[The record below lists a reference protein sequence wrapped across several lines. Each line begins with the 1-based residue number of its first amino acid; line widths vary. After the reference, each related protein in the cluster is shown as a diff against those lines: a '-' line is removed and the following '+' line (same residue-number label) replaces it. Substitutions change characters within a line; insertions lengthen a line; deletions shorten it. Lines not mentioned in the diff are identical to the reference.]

1 MELSHLV
8 NSIEE
13 PQTIMMAKLSR
24 AMKAEGIPV
33 VDLSLGEPDFAT
45 PEHIKAAAKVAL
57 DAGFTKYPPVAGY
70 PELRQAICQK
80 LERDNKLQYEPNQII
95 VSTGAKQSLSNVFQ
109 AIINPGDEVIIPTPF
124 WVTYATQ
131 VIMCGGKPVFI
142 TCDAQQN
149 YKLKPEQLKDHLT
162 TKTKAIVYSS
172 PCNPSGAVY
181 SQSELAALKDVLVEY
196 PAVFVVSDEI
206 YEFINF
212 TDKHYSMA
220 HFPELKDRT
229 IIINGMSKGYAMTG
243 WRLGYMAA
251 HSSIATACE
260 KIQSQTTSGANTIA
274 ERAAIEA
281 LTGDQ
286 TTVGEMKTA
295 YQERRDYFIPAL
307 QKISGFQV
315 NIPEGAFYAFVN
327 IGAYIGKTLEG
338 ELIQNSTDFAMYL
351 LKHAKVTGIPGIA
364 FGDDASIR
372 FSFATSMENLE
383 QAIQN
388 LSEKLGTKN

>member
-45 PEHIKAAAKVAL
+45 PENIKAAAKAAL

-80 LERDNKLQYEPNQII
+80 LERDNQLQYEPNQII

-142 TCDAQQN
+142 TCDVQQN
-149 YKLKPEQLKDHLT
+149 YKLKPEQLKAHLT

-181 SQSELAALKDVLVEY
+181 SQSELAALKDVLMEY
-196 PAVFVVSDEI
+196 PDVFVVSDEI

-220 HFPELKDRT
+220 HFPEMKDRT

-251 HSSIATACE
+251 HSSIASACE

-286 TTVGEMKTA
+286 TAVGEMKTA

-351 LKHAKVTGIPGIA
+351 LKHAKVTGIPGVA
-364 FGDDASIR
+364 FGDDTSIR
-372 FSFATSMENLE
+372 FSFATSMENLK

-388 LSEKLGTKN
+388 LSEKLGTVN